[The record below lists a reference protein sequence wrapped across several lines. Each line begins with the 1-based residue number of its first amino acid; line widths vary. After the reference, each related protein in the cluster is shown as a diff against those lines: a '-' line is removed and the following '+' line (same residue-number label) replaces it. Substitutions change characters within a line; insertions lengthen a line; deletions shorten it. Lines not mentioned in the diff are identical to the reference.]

1 MDYVGLIL
9 NLADNIV
16 ELIADHNKTRHAEA
30 LMELRKRYENE
41 KNKDQ
46 TDFNLLDTIELD
58 IMRYCE
64 LLSFTI
70 RKSPSSDMRK

>member
-9 NLADNIV
+9 SLADNIV
-16 ELIADHNKTRHAEA
+16 QLIADEQKTRHAEA
-30 LMELRKRYENE
+30 LMELRKRYETE
-41 KNKDQ
+41 KSKKQ

-64 LLSFTI
+64 LLSFTV
-70 RKSPSSDMRK
+70 RKSTPTDL

>member
-16 ELIADHNKTRHAEA
+16 ELIADHKKTRHAEA
-30 LMELRKRYENE
+30 LMELRKRYETE
-41 KNKDQ
+41 KSKEQ

-70 RKSPSSDMRK
+70 RKSTAKDLQE

>member
-1 MDYVGLIL
+1 MNYIGLIL

-16 ELIADHNKTRHAEA
+16 ELYKDEKQNRHREA
-30 LMELRKRYENE
+30 LFELRKRYETE
-41 KNKDQ
+41 KNKEQ
-46 TDFNLLDTIELD
+46 TDFNILDSIELD

-70 RKSPSSDMRK
+70 TKSQIKNMQK